1 MYKRQIRDKANS
13 AAGVNLSVLYAEGK
27 LNVWVN
33 AQKVG
38 SDLYPV
44 DKDGKALFAG
54 NAKVAVGLQTWPYRA
69 SFSNLILRGS
79 GLQPG
84 DKGLLGGWSMNLS
97 ASGSGRLEGAGLAAD
112 GDLYRFYVTPAAGW
126 YAESVRVNGTDVTAK
141 LRVENGRT
149 YYCIPVSYTHLSAA
163 DGADVV
169 PGDIRG

>member
-1 MYKRQIRDKANS
+1 MDEQSLSPVSYTHLS

-54 NAKVAVGLQTWPYRA
+54 NAKVAVVLQTWQYRA

-112 GDLYRFYVTPAAGW
+112 GDLYRDVYKRQRGEPLHHAVHLVPAAGRD
-126 YAESVRVNGTDVTAK
+126 AGGLSDGDVQRYSK
-141 LRVENGRT
+141 NL
-149 YYCIPVSYTHLSAA
+149 
-163 DGADVV
+163 
-169 PGDIRG
+169 